1 MGVKPLYSKGMV
13 DLEPWSSTSTRVSAR
28 ADVQTENGY
37 SAHQADYGI
46 NMPIIHANWL
56 DDIAL
61 VRKMRGCGNAQAF
74 FEGVAL
80 KESFEKDWE
89 PLEAEPS
96 LTPVKLII
104 ILDLYFQLTPITM
117 VPETPEII
125 DLAKFIKTTPE
136 IIAEA
141 MSVFQFC
148 DPYLNRRGK
157 IRKPTPGTMQRYL
170 AEIW

>member
-1 MGVKPLYSKGMV
+1 M
-13 DLEPWSSTSTRVSAR
+13 
-28 ADVQTENGY
+28 
-37 SAHQADYGI
+37 
-46 NMPIIHANWL
+46 
-56 DDIAL
+56 
-61 VRKMRGCGNAQAF
+61 
-74 FEGVAL
+74 

-136 IIAEA
+136 IIAEV
-141 MSVFQFC
+141 MSVFRFC
-148 DPYLNRRGK
+148 DPYLNREK
-157 IRKPTPGTMQRYL
+157 EPASPL
-170 AEIW
+170 LEPCSDIWQKYGNGNPDKLYQFANELKEYFKNK